1 MTAPWENLANAI
13 ILQAVKDYREARK
26 KHKKRPKNEDA
37 KLMIA
42 DCEAFFRSDWFARSQ
57 ISTVR
62 RCYGN
67 YRRKKYDIERI
78 PQTGVPPR
86 PPD

>member
-1 MTAPWENLANAI
+1 MTDPWENLANAI

-42 DCEAFFRSDWFARSQ
+42 DYEAFFCSDWFAAP
-57 ISTVR
+57 TNLD
-62 RCYGN
+62 GETLL
-67 YRRKKYDIERI
+67 RKLQEEEI
-78 PQTGVPPR
+78 
-86 PPD
+86 

>member
-1 MTAPWENLANAI
+1 MIAPWENLANAI

-42 DCEAFFRSDWFARSQ
+42 DCEAFFRSDWFKAL
-57 ISTVR
+57 TELDDEMLL
-62 RCYGN
+62 
-67 YRRKKYDIERI
+67 RKLQEEEL
-78 PQTGVPPR
+78 
-86 PPD
+86 

>member
-1 MTAPWENLANAI
+1 MTDPWESLANAI

-42 DCEAFFRSDWFARSQ
+42 DCEAFFRSDWFKAL
-57 ISTVR
+57 TELDDEMLL
-62 RCYGN
+62 
-67 YRRKKYDIERI
+67 RKLQEEEL
-78 PQTGVPPR
+78 
-86 PPD
+86 

>member
-1 MTAPWENLANAI
+1 MIDPWENLANAI

-42 DCEAFFRSDWFARSQ
+42 DCEAFFQ
-57 ISTVR
+57 MI
-62 RCYGN
+62 C
-67 YRRKKYDIERI
+67 RRK
-78 PQTGVPPR
+78 
-86 PPD
+86 

>member
-1 MTAPWENLANAI
+1 MTAPWKNLANAI

-42 DCEAFFRSDWFARSQ
+42 DCEAFFRSDWFKAL
-57 ISTVR
+57 TELDDEMLL
-62 RCYGN
+62 
-67 YRRKKYDIERI
+67 RKLQEEEL
-78 PQTGVPPR
+78 
-86 PPD
+86 